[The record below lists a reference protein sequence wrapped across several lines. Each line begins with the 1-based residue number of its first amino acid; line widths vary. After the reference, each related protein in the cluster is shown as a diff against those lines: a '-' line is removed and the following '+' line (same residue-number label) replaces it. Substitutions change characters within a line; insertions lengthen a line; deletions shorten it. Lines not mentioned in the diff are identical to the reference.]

1 MIPIYTPDTEKYTSS
16 AIKAL
21 HSGWISSQG
30 GFISKATE
38 KLQEVLDSKYVI
50 LTNNGTSATHML
62 YRALKYKY
70 PNLKKIYVPNNV
82 FVAVWNC
89 AVLEYPSEMLHVLEM
104 NSVTLNMREDEEYIM
119 GLEKDAAVVVVHN
132 IGNVVNVPRLQ
143 RLRPDLIFVED
154 NCEAFLETYE
164 DRKTGTASLCA
175 AISFFAN
182 KLVTAGEGG
191 AFYTDDKELYDYVYK
206 SCHHGMSF
214 KRYVYDVHGFNYRM
228 TNIQAA
234 LLYDQLCDIESIVH
248 NKQLVMKRYKDM
260 LGSNMVSNGR
270 WMCVVRFEDV
280 DDYDDFCKHLLMKGI
295 DTRPM
300 FYDIS
305 TQTHLKIENIDPS
318 NIRHEQLSMLPSSPS
333 LTQAE
338 QTFIVSTIREYLYP
352 RIVPATI
359 DHVEQFKKN
368 EMPSTFRYFQKHD
381 TTQHT
386 KTLIA
391 LDKRDTPVGYGHIDV
406 EDGVNW
412 LGVCVLPRAQNMGLG
427 SQIVQELLKNQRD
440 VKLSVDK
447 DNTVAQNLYKK
458 FGFVTI
464 AENDKVY
471 FMFRH

>member
-1 MIPIYTPDTEKYTSS
+1 MIPIYTPDTEQYTSS

-21 HSGWISSQG
+21 QSGWVSSQG
-30 GFISKATE
+30 SFILKTSE
-38 KLQEVLDSKYVI
+38 KLQEILDSKYVV

-62 YRALKYKY
+62 YRALKYKH

-89 AVLEYPSEMLHVLEM
+89 AVLEYPPEMLHVLEM
-104 NSVTLNMREDEEYIM
+104 NPETLNMREDEEYIAT
-119 GLEKDAAVVVVHN
+119 LEKNSAVVVVHN
-132 IGNVVNVPRLQ
+132 VGNVVNVPRLQ

-164 DRKTGTASLCA
+164 NQKTGTASMCA

-191 AFYTDDKELYDYVYK
+191 AFYTDDKELFDYIYK

-214 KRYVYDVHGFNYRM
+214 KRYVYDVLGFNYRM

-234 LLYDQLCDIESIVH
+234 LLYDQLCDIDTIIHKKDV
-248 NKQLVMKRYKDM
+248 VMKRYKDI
-260 LGSNMVSNGR
+260 LGTNMVSTGR
-270 WMCVVRFEDV
+270 WMCVARFENIDN
-280 DDYDDFCKHLLMKGI
+280 YEDFCKHLLMKGI

-305 TQTHLKIENIDPS
+305 KQTHLNIENIDPS
-318 NIRHEQLSMLPSSPS
+318 DVRHEQLCMLPSSPS
-333 LTQAE
+333 LTQSE
-338 QTFIVSTIREYLYP
+338 QTFIMSTIREYMYP
-352 RIVPATI
+352 SIVPATN
-359 DHVEQFKKN
+359 DTVEQFKKN

-381 TTQHT
+381 TTHHT

-391 LDKRDTPVGYGHIDV
+391 LDRNKVPVGYGHIDV
-406 EDGVNW
+406 EDDVNW
-412 LGVCVLPRAQNMGLG
+412 LGVCVLPSAQNMGLG
-427 SQIVQELLKNQRD
+427 TRIVQELLKNQHD

-447 DNTVAQNLYKK
+447 HNTVAQNLYKK
-458 FGFVTI
+458 FGFVTV
-464 AENDKVY
+464 AETDKVY

>member
-1 MIPIYTPDTEKYTSS
+1 
-16 AIKAL
+16 
-21 HSGWISSQG
+21 
-30 GFISKATE
+30 
-38 KLQEVLDSKYVI
+38 
-50 LTNNGTSATHML
+50 
-62 YRALKYKY
+62 
-70 PNLKKIYVPNNV
+70 
-82 FVAVWNC
+82 
-89 AVLEYPSEMLHVLEM
+89 
-104 NSVTLNMREDEEYIM
+104 
-119 GLEKDAAVVVVHN
+119 
-132 IGNVVNVPRLQ
+132 
-143 RLRPDLIFVED
+143 
-154 NCEAFLETYE
+154 
-164 DRKTGTASLCA
+164 
-175 AISFFAN
+175 
-182 KLVTAGEGG
+182 
-191 AFYTDDKELYDYVYK
+191 
-206 SCHHGMSF
+206 
-214 KRYVYDVHGFNYRM
+214 M

-248 NKQLVMKRYKDM
+248 NKELVMKRYKDI
-260 LGSNMVSNGR
+260 LGLNMVSNGR

-280 DDYDDFCKHLLMKGI
+280 DDYDEFCKHLLMKGI

-338 QTFIVSTIREYLYP
+338 QNFIVSTIREYLYP

-381 TTQHT
+381 TTHHT

-427 SQIVQELLKNQRD
+427 SQIIQDLLRNQRD

>member
-1 MIPIYTPDTEKYTSS
+1 MIPIYTPDTENYTSS

-38 KLQEVLDSKYVI
+38 KLQEILDSKYVI

-70 PNLKKIYVPNNV
+70 PALKKIYVPNNV

-89 AVLEYPSEMLHVLEM
+89 AVLEYPSDMLHVMEM
-104 NSVTLNMREDEEYIM
+104 NPETLNMREDEEYIM

-214 KRYVYDVHGFNYRM
+214 KRYVYDVQGFNYRM

-234 LLYDQLCDIESIVH
+234 LLYDQLCDIENIVH
-248 NKQLVMKRYKDM
+248 RKHGVRRNYVELFGDGVISRG
-260 LGSNMVSNGR
+260 L
-270 WMCVVRFEDV
+270 WMCVVKIPEV
-280 DDYDDFCKHLLMKGI
+280 TNYDNFCKFMLMKGV

-300 FYDIS
+300 FFDIRVQS
-305 TQTHLKIENIDPS
+305 HLSIQNIDGS
-318 NIRHEQLSMLPSSPS
+318 MNTEHVVMLPSSPGLS
-333 LTQAE
+333 KCDQKYIKE
-338 QTFIVSTIREYLYP
+338 CIEKYIHEHPIVS
-352 RIVPATI
+352 
-359 DHVEQFKKN
+359 
-368 EMPSTFRYFQKHD
+368 
-381 TTQHT
+381 
-386 KTLIA
+386 
-391 LDKRDTPVGYGHIDV
+391 VGI
-406 EDGVNW
+406 
-412 LGVCVLPRAQNMGLG
+412 G
-427 SQIVQELLKNQRD
+427 SC
-440 VKLSVDK
+440 
-447 DNTVAQNLYKK
+447 
-458 FGFVTI
+458 
-464 AENDKVY
+464 
-471 FMFRH
+471 